1 MTLRTHT
8 TFWHKGCLLVKL
20 SKSQT
25 AHVRL
30 FEFVTLSNVPL
41 IGKGLERPKILIRY
55 LKAISRKFT
64 LRRGLNFKISLGS
77 CSRIGLYTNRMFTTE
92 SYWRIL

>member
-41 IGKGLERPKILIRY
+41 IGKGPERPKNLIRTLSKSPIVLIRY
-55 LKAISRKFT
+55 AIKKEQRPAIENN
-64 LRRGLNFKISLGS
+64 RAKI
-77 CSRIGLYTNRMFTTE
+77 
-92 SYWRIL
+92 